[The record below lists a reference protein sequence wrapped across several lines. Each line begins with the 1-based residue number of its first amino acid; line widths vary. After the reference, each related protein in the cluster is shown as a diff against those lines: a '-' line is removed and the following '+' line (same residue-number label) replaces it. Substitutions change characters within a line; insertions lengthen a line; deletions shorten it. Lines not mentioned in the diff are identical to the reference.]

1 MKQLVILIS
10 GRGSNMIAIHQAII
24 SGQIPANLACVISD
38 QPQAAGLEFAK
49 EQGIPT
55 LVIKAKTGETRQ
67 EYDQRLQQALLPINP
82 DYIILAGFMRI
93 LSAEFI
99 AQWLDKIVNIHPSLL
114 PAYRGLDTHRRAL
127 ENGDKRHGCT
137 VHFVRAEL
145 DTGPI
150 LGQAEVDI
158 LPQDTP
164 QSLADRVLVE
174 EHRLYPH
181 IIAKLVRNTT
191 SE

>member
-55 LVIKAKTGETRQ
+55 QVIKAKAGETRQ

-158 LPQDTP
+158 LPHDTP

-181 IIAKLVRNTT
+181 IIAKLVRNAVYN
-191 SE
+191 

>member
-158 LPQDTP
+158 LPHDTP
-164 QSLADRVLVE
+164 QSLADRVLAE

-181 IIAKLVRNTT
+181 IIAKLVRNAT

>member
-99 AQWLDKIVNIHPSLL
+99 THWLDKIVNIHPSLL

-181 IIAKLVRNTT
+181 IIAKLVRD
-191 SE
+191 S